1 MIKIVLEIEEKEKKD
16 FDTIR
21 ALCVDVN
28 VVETRTKGTTKA
40 EVKSRDMF
48 MEKLGIG
55 NKIQVMN
62 NCRNEQNK
70 EIVDLIADLLK

>member
-1 MIKIVLEIEEKEKKD
+1 MIKIVLEIEEKDKKD

-28 VVETRTKGTTKA
+28 VVETRTKETTTA
-40 EVKSRDMF
+40 EVKSRDML
-48 MEKLGIG
+48 MEKLGID

-62 NCRNEQNK
+62 NCRNEQNR
-70 EIVDLIADLLK
+70 EIVKLISELLK